1 MELKELLL
9 QKNISIYE
17 LSHVT
22 HIPYSTLSDLVKGTT
37 PIHKCSCEKVYRL
50 AKALNVSMESLIK
63 DSMLK
68 EMQEIHKELADFDV
82 FRSNIAHQIK
92 SQGDLEFIYTIL
104 SEKTIDKLY
113 EEQEYTKSVYLLA
126 TIDYLSRINNIPLC
140 TAYNHLRNVKLP
152 SPVIPL
158 SIRIQS
164 SYPSG
169 KSYLK
174 NAKDNAIP
182 EFIRHNII
190 EGNIRDVA

>member
-1 MELKELLL
+1 MVLNELLL

-104 SEKTIDKLY
+104 SEKAIDKL
-113 EEQEYTKSVYLLA
+113 
-126 TIDYLSRINNIPLC
+126 
-140 TAYNHLRNVKLP
+140 
-152 SPVIPL
+152 
-158 SIRIQS
+158 
-164 SYPSG
+164 
-169 KSYLK
+169 
-174 NAKDNAIP
+174 
-182 EFIRHNII
+182 
-190 EGNIRDVA
+190 

>member
-1 MELKELLL
+1 MELKELIL

-113 EEQEYTKSVYLLA
+113 EQQEYTKSVYLLA

-174 NAKDNAIP
+174 KAKDNAIP

>member
-68 EMQEIHKELADFDV
+68 EMQEIHKELANFDV

-104 SEKTIDKLY
+104 SEKAIDKLY

-174 NAKDNAIP
+174 KAKDNAIP

>member
-1 MELKELLL
+1 MVLNELLL

-104 SEKTIDKLY
+104 SEKAIDKLY

-174 NAKDNAIP
+174 KAKDNAIP
-182 EFIRHNII
+182 QFIRHNII
-190 EGNIRDVA
+190 

>member
-1 MELKELLL
+1 MKLKELLL

-174 NAKDNAIP
+174 KAKDNAIP